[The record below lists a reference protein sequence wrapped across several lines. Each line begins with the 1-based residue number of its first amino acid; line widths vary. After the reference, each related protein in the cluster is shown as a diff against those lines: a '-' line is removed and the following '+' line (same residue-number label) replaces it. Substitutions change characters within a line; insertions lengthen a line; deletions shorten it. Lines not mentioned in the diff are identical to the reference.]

1 MGVERSQSAQAI
13 RRFPTVFDRKRRQV
27 LQPCYAFLVLASAVV
42 VTVLPA
48 QPVDVAQ
55 AMPAPKLPR
64 FIDGL
69 AADARPLTPREQIY
83 FTRYGGGAAR
93 ASYDDYGLLMVRTSA
108 PLRHLHGPDECLRG
122 AGHQVRYLGSIY
134 APLPTAVYRS
144 VDPQG
149 QTWRIAVSFI
159 SSRGEITTSVAHAV
173 WLWMQHPGTAW
184 TQVQRVTPWDADP
197 ARQWAWDR
205 AVARALDLPVTRD
218 RRDVNFAVFTKP
230 LESKSAQIININKNI
245 EL

>member
-1 MGVERSQSAQAI
+1 MA
-13 RRFPTVFDRKRRQV
+13 V
-27 LQPCYAFLVLASAVV
+27 LVIN
-42 VTVLPA
+42 LPA

-55 AMPAPKLPR
+55 AMPAPRPPS
-64 FIDGL
+64 FIGGFV
-69 AADARPLTPREQIY
+69 ADTRPLTPREQIY

-93 ASYDDYGLLMVRTSA
+93 ASYGDNGLLLVRTSA

-134 APLPTAVYRS
+134 APLPTAIYRS

-149 QTWRIAVSFI
+149 QAWRIAVSFV
-159 SSRGEITTSVAHAV
+159 SNRGEATTSVAHAV
-173 WLWMQHPGTAW
+173 WLWLKNPGTTW
-184 TQVQRVTPWDADP
+184 TQVQRISPWDADP
-197 ARQWAWDR
+197 AQQSAWDL

-218 RRDVNFAVFTKP
+218 HGPVKFAVFTQRLAP
-230 LESKSAQIININKNI
+230 NSTENINKNI